1 MNRETKTMTNP
12 QGQARLAERMRRL
25 YLPPSD
31 LPVFCTLCEVNA
43 ATGLC
48 PVCLRSLE
56 EIADWP
62 RLDEAHRRTVW
73 GRVQTRLMD
82 MREAER
88 AARRLSVQRRVLPQL
103 PTPESLLQAES
114 ERTTDDAPL
123 VSASPDLSLLEQAGV
138 AGLSADAPEAPAS
151 AAQIATE
158 SSPAEAEAEA
168 DGSTAAEVTAEA
180 EAAQAAEARQ
190 AETTDAGQAA
200 DEAAAEPADKTADA
214 AAQTVTAPAKDKVS
228 DPALAAEPKPATP
241 AADAQAAH
249 PPQRKVPVD
258 VAAER
263 ERQVRQ
269 AMVEVVQAALQ
280 AEASRT
286 RAKPADSLKEITLKP
301 LI

>member
-158 SSPAEAEAEA
+158 SSPAEAEA